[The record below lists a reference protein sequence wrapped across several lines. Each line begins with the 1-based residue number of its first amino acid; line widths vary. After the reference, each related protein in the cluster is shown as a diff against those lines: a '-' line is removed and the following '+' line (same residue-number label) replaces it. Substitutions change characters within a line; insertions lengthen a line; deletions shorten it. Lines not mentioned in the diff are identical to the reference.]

1 MFNNPNKSFYF
12 LLTLINIKLTS
23 EYKEINNILFLTIF
37 CYLYCNL
44 EC

>member
-23 EYKEINNILFLTIF
+23 EYKEINNFIF
-37 CYLYCNL
+37 FKHNHFYFYY
-44 EC
+44 